1 MEPKQKTNYTT
12 VDEYIA
18 AQPPGVRAGL
28 KLLRETIKK
37 AAPQAEELISY
48 RIPAFKFHGML
59 VYYAVFKNHYGL
71 YALANTIKVFGDK
84 LKAYEL
90 SKGTI
95 RFPLDEPIPVKL
107 VTEIV
112 KFRVK
117 ENLEKAALKAEKSG
131 KTKHRHAK
139 G

>member
-1 MEPKQKTNYTT
+1 MDRQKSDYTT

-18 AQPPGVRAGL
+18 AQPADVRAGL

-48 RIPAFKFHGML
+48 QIPAFKFHGML

-71 YALANTIKVFGDK
+71 YALANAIKVFGDK

-95 RFPLDEPIPVKL
+95 KFPLDKPIPVKL

-117 ENLEKAALKAEKSG
+117 ENLEKAALKAEKAG
-131 KTKHRHAK
+131 KTKHKRARK
-139 G
+139 